1 MVEQPI
7 NTRPVVGSNPALDAK
22 TRPLL
27 MPKVA

>member
-7 NTRPVVGSNPALDAK
+7 HTRPVVGSSPTLDAK